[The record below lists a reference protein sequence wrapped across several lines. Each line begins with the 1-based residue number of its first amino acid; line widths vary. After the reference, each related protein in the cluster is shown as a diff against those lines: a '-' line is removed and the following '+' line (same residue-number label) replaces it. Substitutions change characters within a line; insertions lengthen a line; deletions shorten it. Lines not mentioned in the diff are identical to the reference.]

1 MIIFLSEGMSSAHA
15 DEMIKG
21 LNDFGVTAHRT
32 VFGDRQVVV
41 TSIGK
46 PGSRPDDETLQ
57 AGIRSAYHVE
67 RILVVDTSC
76 QLANRQVRPEGSVV
90 RAGTFSVGGGH
101 FGVIAGPC
109 TVETERQTCET
120 ALAVRDAG
128 ATALRGGAFKPR
140 TSPYAFQGLKREG
153 LKILAKARR
162 LSGLAIVTEA
172 MSPEEVK
179 LVEEYGDVIQIGAR
193 NVQNYRLLEAA
204 GRARKPVL
212 LKRGF
217 STTIEE
223 WIMSAEY
230 ILAGGNDRV
239 ILCER
244 GIRTFEDYTRFTLPV
259 AVIPALREMTHL
271 PVVVDPSH
279 AAGRADFV
287 LPLAAASVA
296 AGADGLLVEVH
307 PDPKSALCDGRQS
320 LTFEEFKRMMRQ
332 CTDVRACI
340 G

>member
-1 MIIFLSEGMSSAHA
+1 
-15 DEMIKG
+15 
-21 LNDFGVTAHRT
+21 
-32 VFGDRQVVV
+32 
-41 TSIGK
+41 
-46 PGSRPDDETLQ
+46 
-57 AGIRSAYHVE
+57 
-67 RILVVDTSC
+67 
-76 QLANRQVRPEGSVV
+76 
-90 RAGTFSVGGGH
+90 
-101 FGVIAGPC
+101 
-109 TVETERQTCET
+109 
-120 ALAVRDAG
+120 
-128 ATALRGGAFKPR
+128 
-140 TSPYAFQGLKREG
+140 
-153 LKILAKARR
+153 
-162 LSGLAIVTEA
+162 
-172 MSPEEVK
+172 
-179 LVEEYGDVIQIGAR
+179 
-193 NVQNYRLLEAA
+193 
-204 GRARKPVL
+204 
-212 LKRGF
+212 
-217 STTIEE
+217 
-223 WIMSAEY
+223 MSAEY